1 LRKHQK
7 LLGVTMAVATLG
19 AGCVVS
25 ATTAGAS
32 SGGAKE
38 TLTIGV
44 ITDESGEASSGN
56 QTTPLGVKAGTL
68 LAAKEGYQ
76 IKYVVADTATSPTGA
91 LTAAQKLVEEDH
103 VSAVVGNSAVFF
115 GAAPYL
121 TTNHIPVIGVAE
133 DGGEWTTS
141 NNMFSVF
148 GFLNPMDVSSTAG
161 LVYKGLGAHTMGTLG
176 YGISPSSA
184 DSAKGTAISAQAAG
198 LKVGYLNAN
207 FPFGSTNVA
216 PEALAM
222 KTAGVDGVYGSVDP
236 NTAFA
241 LISAL
246 RQDGGD
252 VKVAVL
258 PDGYGG
264 DLSQAG
270 PGAISAG
277 QGLYFEL
284 SYEPVEMHT
293 AATEQ
298 FQSYLKK
305 AGVTGLPTYAE
316 YNGYISVVALVDALK
331 TAGKNPTTEKLIS
344 SLAGVKNFNAAGLLG
359 SHSFNLNDRTGTATG
374 IDSCEYLTKLSGHNF
389 NLVKGMDPLCGKP
402 LPGKQA

>member
-1 LRKHQK
+1 MRNHQK
-7 LLGVTMAVATLG
+7 LLWIAVAVVTLA
-19 AGCVVS
+19 AGCVG
-25 ATTAGAS
+25 AAGNAGA

-44 ITDESGEASSGN
+44 LTDQSGLGASGN

-68 LAAKEGYQ
+68 LAAKEGYD

-91 LTAAQKLVEEDH
+91 LTAAQKLVEADH

-121 TTNHIPVIGVAE
+121 AANHIPVVGVAE
-133 DGGEWTTS
+133 DGGEWTTDT
-141 NNMFSVF
+141 NMFSVF
-148 GFLNPMDVSSTAG
+148 GFLNPADVSTTFG
-161 LVYKGLGAHTMGTLG
+161 KIYKLLGASVIGTLG

-184 DSAKGTAISAQAAG
+184 DSAKGAAVSAQAAG

-207 FPFGSTNVA
+207 FPFGGTNVA

-222 KTAGVDGVYGSVDP
+222 KTAGVDGLYGSVDP
-236 NTAFA
+236 NTNFA

-246 RQDGGD
+246 RQDGD
-252 VKVAVL
+252 HLKVAVL

-264 DLSQAG
+264 DLTQAG
-270 PGAISAG
+270 PGAIASG
-277 QGLYFEL
+277 QGVYFTL

-316 YNGYISVVALVDALK
+316 YNGYISVAALVDALK
-331 TAGKNPTTEKLIS
+331 TAGTNPTDQKLITA
-344 SLAGVKNFNAAGLLG
+344 LAGVKNFNAAGLLG
-359 SHSFNLNDRTGTATG
+359 SHSFDLNDRAGTAIG
-374 IDSCEYLTKLSGHNF
+374 IDACEYLTKLSGSNF
-389 NLVKGMDPLCGKP
+389 DLVKGADPICGTQIA
-402 LPGKQA
+402 GKSV

>member
-1 LRKHQK
+1 MC
-7 LLGVTMAVATLG
+7 GG
-19 AGCVVS
+19 GG
-25 ATTAGAS
+25 TAGAT

-44 ITDESGEASSGN
+44 LTDQSGLGASGN

-68 LAAKEGYQ
+68 LAAKEGYD

-121 TTNHIPVIGVAE
+121 AANHIPVVGVAE
-133 DGGEWTTS
+133 DGGEWTTDT
-141 NNMFSVF
+141 NMFSVF
-148 GFLNPMDVSSTAG
+148 GFLNPADVSTTFG
-161 LVYKGLGAHTMGTLG
+161 QLYKLLGAHIVGTLG

-184 DSAKGTAISAQAAG
+184 DSAKGAAVSAQAAG

-207 FPFGSTNVA
+207 FPFGGTNVA

-222 KTAGVDGVYGSVDP
+222 KTAGVDGLYGSVDP
-236 NTAFA
+236 NTSFA
-241 LISAL
+241 LITAL
-246 RQDGGD
+246 RQDGD
-252 VKVAVL
+252 PVKVAVL

-270 PGAISAG
+270 PGALASG
-277 QGLYFEL
+277 QGVYFEL

-305 AGVTGLPTYAE
+305 AGVSGLPTYAE
-316 YNGYISVVALVDALK
+316 YNGYISVAALVDALK
-331 TAGKNPTTEKLIS
+331 TAGTDPTPQKLITA
-344 SLAGVKNFNAAGLLG
+344 LAGVKNFNAAGLLG
-359 SHSFNLNDRTGTATG
+359 SHSFNLNDRTGTAIG
-374 IDSCEYLTKLSGHNF
+374 IDACEYVTRLSGSNF
-389 NLVKGMDPLCGKP
+389 DLVKGADPICGKQIA
-402 LPGKQA
+402 GKSV

>member
-1 LRKHQK
+1 MRNHQK
-7 LLGVTMAVATLG
+7 LLWAAVAVVTLA
-19 AGCVVS
+19 AGCVG
-25 ATTAGAS
+25 AAGTAGAS

-44 ITDESGEASSGN
+44 LTDESGLGASGN

-68 LAAKEGYQ
+68 LAATEGYH

-121 TTNHIPVIGVAE
+121 AANHIPVVGVAE
-133 DGGEWTTS
+133 DGGEWTTDT
-141 NNMFSVF
+141 NMFSVF
-148 GFLNPMDVSSTAG
+148 GFLNPADVSTTFG
-161 LVYKGLGAHTMGTLG
+161 QLYKLLGAHIVGTLG

-184 DSAKGTAISAQAAG
+184 DSAKGAAVSAQAAG

-207 FPFGSTNVA
+207 FPFGGTNVA

-222 KTAGVDGVYGSVDP
+222 KTAGVDGLYGSVDP
-236 NTAFA
+236 NTSFA
-241 LISAL
+241 LITAL
-246 RQDGGD
+246 RQDGD
-252 VKVAVL
+252 PVKVAVL

-270 PGAISAG
+270 PGALASG
-277 QGLYFEL
+277 QGVYFEL

-298 FQSYLKK
+298 LQSYLKK
-305 AGVTGLPTYAE
+305 AGVSGLPTYAE
-316 YNGYISVVALVDALK
+316 YNGYISVAALVDALK
-331 TAGKNPTTEKLIS
+331 TAGTHPTPQKLITA
-344 SLAGVKNFNAAGLLG
+344 LAGVKNFNAAGLLG
-359 SHSFNLNDRTGTATG
+359 SHSFDLNDRAGTAIG
-374 IDSCEYLTKLSGHNF
+374 IGACEYVTRLSGSNF
-389 NLVKGMDPLCGKP
+389 DLVKGADPICGKQIA
-402 LPGKQA
+402 GKSV